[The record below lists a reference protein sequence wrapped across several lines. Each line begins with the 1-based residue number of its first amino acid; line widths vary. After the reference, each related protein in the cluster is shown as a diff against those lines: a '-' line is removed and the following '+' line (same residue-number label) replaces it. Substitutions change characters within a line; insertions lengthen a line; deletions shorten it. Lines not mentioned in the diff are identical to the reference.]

1 MMAGSKD
8 SEWGFEGDM
17 DFMQDIPQ
25 NTRRYSHM
33 LRDRYNRFDPR
44 VDFTQTLLF
53 ESAKELVQSLEDTTR
68 EVTSSFFL
76 NDQVS
81 SFQISVDIFSSN
93 GRYGIAK
100 KTLASSKNLYS
111 QFTLPTTLVR
121 GDKLDIPITVVNN
134 RGKDQELTVLIV
146 EYALSPEL
154 AVIN

>member
-1 MMAGSKD
+1 MN
-8 SEWGFEGDM
+8 
-17 DFMQDIPQ
+17 Q
-25 NTRRYSHM
+25 
-33 LRDRYNRFDPR
+33 FDPR